1 MNETSNW
8 LAPLQQ
14 GFAQFLNTLLNYL
27 PQLVGA
33 LLLILGGWL
42 IAALLRM
49 LTIRALRALA
59 WFLPR
64 ILPGTMGQQ
73 LRRILHPPLFGN
85 ILFWVVIL
93 AFVAMATKVLGLNIF
108 VSWLDALF
116 SRLPQIILAIVI
128 LISSAIISQLAR
140 ESADRAAAAARLE
153 YHAVLGYVV
162 QFTILIT
169 AAVIALDLI
178 GLDITF
184 LVVVAATLLG
194 GVSVAAALAFG
205 LGAQSLVRNLLGV
218 RSLQQHVR
226 EGDAIRIHELE
237 GRIVELGKRQVVL
250 ETRDG
255 RVTVPGSYF
264 NDYPCTLLMRED
276 RDD

>member
-49 LTIRALRALA
+49 LTIRALRALT

-64 ILPGTMGQQ
+64 ILPGTIGQQ

-93 AFVAMATKVLGLNIF
+93 TFVAMATQVLGLDIF

-116 SRLPQIILAIVI
+116 SRLPQIVLAIVI
-128 LISSAIISQLAR
+128 LISSVIISQLAR
-140 ESADRAAAAARLE
+140 ESADGAAAAARLE

-218 RSLQQHVR
+218 RSLQQRVR
-226 EGDAIRIHELE
+226 EGDAIRIHEIE

-264 NDYPCTLLMRED
+264 NDYPCTLLMREGE
-276 RDD
+276 DD